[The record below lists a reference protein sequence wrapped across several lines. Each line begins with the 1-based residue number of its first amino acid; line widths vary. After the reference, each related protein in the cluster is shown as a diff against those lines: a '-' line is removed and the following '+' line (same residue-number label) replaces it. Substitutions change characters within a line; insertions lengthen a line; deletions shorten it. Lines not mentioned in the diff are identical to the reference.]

1 MIEEAAG
8 VRMYES
14 KKQSSLRTIEK
25 KEGKVHEIKKVHTLN
40 FCVVYI
46 LF

>member
-14 KKQSSLRTIEK
+14 KKQSSLKTIEK
-25 KEGKVHEIKKVHTLN
+25 KESKVQEIKKANYLHIFIFN
-40 FCVVYI
+40 F
-46 LF
+46 L